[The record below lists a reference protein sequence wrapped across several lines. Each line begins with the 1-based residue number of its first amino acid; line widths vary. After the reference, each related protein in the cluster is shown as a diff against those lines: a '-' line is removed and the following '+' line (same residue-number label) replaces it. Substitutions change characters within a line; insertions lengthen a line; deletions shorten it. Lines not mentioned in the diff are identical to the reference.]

1 MKNPSIIDITKKNG
15 ILFNWHRLFDYFNLL
30 VMIFVSVLADGI
42 HENLVLCPLDEKDYF
57 LYYIL
62 RVHPGKKIIFANS
75 VSCVKRLH
83 RLLNLLECNPKLLFA
98 DMAQNQ
104 RLKNLEK

>member
-1 MKNPSIIDITKKNG
+1 MAEG
-15 ILFNWHRLFDYFNLL
+15 IQ
-30 VMIFVSVLADGI
+30 
-42 HENLVLCPLDEKDYF
+42 ENVVLCPMDEKDYY

-62 RVHPGKKIIFANS
+62 KMHHGKKIIFANS
-75 VSCVKRLH
+75 VGCVKRLH
-83 RLLNLLECNPKLLFA
+83 RLLNLLECDPKLLFA